1 MGKVNAA
8 AKDEIIKLMMQEF
21 STEEIAEKT
30 NYSIGTIRQ
39 VFEELRG
46 EYGVKSKMGI
56 ATTFMVQELLRVK
69 SQINKILN
77 IISNDSTITT
87 KQKYRNN
94 KRSKIWTKSTK
105 ENY

>member
-21 STEEIAEKT
+21 STEESAEKT
-30 NYSIGTIRQ
+30 NYSVGTIRQ

-46 EYGVKSKMGI
+46 EYMVKSKMGI
-56 ATTFMVQELLRVK
+56 ATAFMVQELIRVK

-77 IISNDSTITT
+77 IISNDSLTT
-87 KQKYRNN
+87 KQKHKFN
-94 KRSKIWTKSTK
+94 KRSKTWKKSTK

>member
-8 AKDEIIKLMMQEF
+8 AKDEIIKLMMQEY

-46 EYGVKSKMGI
+46 EYMVKSKMGI
-56 ATTFMVQELLRVK
+56 ATAFMAQELIRIK

-77 IISNDSTITT
+77 VISIDSIHT
-87 KQKYRNN
+87 KQKYNFN
-94 KRSKIWTKSTK
+94 KRSKKWKKSTK
-105 ENY
+105 